1 MNNFR
6 ANFVLFVLLFLLLF
20 GCCRCCIC
28 FSSLIF
34 FILSFLP
41 SMALARS
48 FSFSFSLSLVIWLY
62 CVKQIEKCNA
72 IELRKRISS
81 YGRSVILEVGLWS
94 HTLFI
99 QLGFFFQFQV
109 FLLLFLHFG
118 LVLYVVDIFLGL
130 ALSFSLQCE
139 CTTFGVFSNFFFPDI
154 SFSLSFSHV
163 FCSRREATFG
173 QRILPRKNAIFIA
186 LRNVSSSPSYCRHI
200 HYRRQDLFRNFWFRC
215 FSPPLLQWLSSVPI
229 SIWWYK
235 LADFLSLSH
244 SLSLFLSR
252 FLPHSI

>member
-1 MNNFR
+1 
-6 ANFVLFVLLFLLLF
+6 
-20 GCCRCCIC
+20 
-28 FSSLIF
+28 
-34 FILSFLP
+34 
-41 SMALARS
+41 MALARS
-48 FSFSFSLSLVIWLY
+48 FSLSFSLSLVIWLY

-99 QLGFFFQFQV
+99 QLVFFQFQV

-139 CTTFGVFSNFFFPDI
+139 CIARHLDFFPIFFLSDI
-154 SFSLSFSHV
+154 SLSLSFSHV

-215 FSPPLLQWLSSVPI
+215 FSPPLLLWLSSVPI

-235 LADFLSLSH
+235 LVDFLSLSH
-244 SLSLFLSR
+244 SLSLSLFCHILFNKFIYR
-252 FLPHSI
+252 FNVEYR